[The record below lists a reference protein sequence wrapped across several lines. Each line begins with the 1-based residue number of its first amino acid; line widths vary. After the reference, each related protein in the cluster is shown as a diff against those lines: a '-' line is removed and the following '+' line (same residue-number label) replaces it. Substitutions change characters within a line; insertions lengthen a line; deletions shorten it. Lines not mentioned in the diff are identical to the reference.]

1 TALTFIESK
10 CSNIDKR
17 YNVWMIAGFGNN
29 GAAITVA
36 HENYRPA
43 HGVDGGLRVLLV
55 IGVRGLGGL
64 RYRHLVPI
72 ILEDVSDGFPTGAI
86 GECSM
91 HQNHVFNMLIHDNS
105 PFFLSFLFHA
115 HQLLLADGV
124 RPT

>member
-1 TALTFIESK
+1 MQQYRQA
-10 CSNIDKR
+10 

-64 RYRHLVPI
+64 RHRHLVSI
-72 ILEDVSDGFPTGAI
+72 ILEDVSDGFPAGAV

-91 HQNHVFNMLIHDNS
+91 HQNHVLNMLIHDNS
-105 PFFLSFLFHA
+105 PFFLSFLFA
-115 HQLLLADGV
+115 YISFC
-124 RPT
+124 